1 MQCSLSLHTAEKP
14 FGKSICGSQF
24 WNWHCDKPPQI
35 NTFMGNTGHCEKSN
49 GHSDNKNKI
58 IHIYYTACCCTE
70 LIKSALATSDA
81 IVEAIVRPT
90 PQSLSRKARSLGRH
104 ICNASGQL
112 MNGGILKSHKG
123 TDPPPKKEKEKIEL
137 ATHDYTT
144 LCTRSCKRHRRK
156 WNEQNMVTLIF
167 N

>member
-24 WNWHCDKPPQI
+24 WNWHCNKPPQI
-35 NTFMGNTGHCEKSN
+35 NTFMGNTGHCEKLN

-81 IVEAIVRPT
+81 IVEAIVRPHQSPFQGKPVHSAVIFAT
-90 PQSLSRKARSLGRH
+90 PPGSSWMGESWNLTKAQ
-104 ICNASGQL
+104 I
-112 MNGGILKSHKG
+112 
-123 TDPPPKKEKEKIEL
+123 PPKKNKKFEL

>member
-14 FGKSICGSQF
+14 FGESICGSQF

-35 NTFMGNTGHCEKSN
+35 NTFTGNTGHCEKSN

-70 LIKSALATSDA
+70 LIKSALATSDS
-81 IVEAIVRPT
+81 IVEAIIRPT

-112 MNGGILKSHKG
+112 MNGGILKSQ
-123 TDPPPKKEKEKIEL
+123 
-137 ATHDYTT
+137 
-144 LCTRSCKRHRRK
+144 RHRSPPQK
-156 WNEQNMVTLIF
+156 KKNWTSNSWLHHIMYEKLQKTQAQVEWTKHGDVNF
-167 N
+167 